1 MPILAKHLGLSSLG
15 RFIADKAYP
24 KAFVK
29 EKHVL
34 AARMQQVKSIRTTAL
49 HNAYQTFEDIMQ
61 EADPDKRARYMKLMT
76 KAEGESE
83 EEAKTK
89 ANILFYELLCESA
102 ARYKKEHGAI
112 AAGRKTLEWITRL
125 AVFPTLSVIPCKPS
139 KDWHA
144 HFITMNI
151 ARSKNHWRCC
161 HESLCLRWLL
171 MLQEVRRI
179 LFMIRCFMVYKN
191 HPILKSTSRKF

>member
-49 HNAYQTFEDIMQ
+49 HNAYQTFEDLMQ

-102 ARYKKEHGAI
+102 ARYKEHGAI

-125 AVFPTLSVIPCKPS
+125 AVFPTLSVIPTN
-139 KDWHA
+139 HRRTGTR
-144 HFITMNI
+144 FITMN
-151 ARSKNHWRCC
+151 
-161 HESLCLRWLL
+161 
-171 MLQEVRRI
+171 
-179 LFMIRCFMVYKN
+179 
-191 HPILKSTSRKF
+191 